1 MTIWDERYGSDEFFY
16 GTEPNDFLREQAQLL
31 VPKAEVLCLAEG
43 EGRNAVYL
51 AGLGHRVTAVDA
63 SPVGIDKLR
72 RFATL
77 RGVQVSAVVS
87 DLAQF
92 VIEPA
97 RWDAVVSIWC
107 HIPEALR
114 ATVYRACVAGLRPG
128 GHLIVEAYHPR
139 QLQFKTGGPPTADL
153 MVTLPMLQHEL
164 AGLEVLLAQE
174 IERTVREGRGHQ
186 GHSAVVQFIGRKPK
200 YVWFYFCI

>member
-1 MTIWDERYGSDEFFY
+1 MTIWDERYGKDEFFY
-16 GTEPNDFLREQAQLL
+16 GTEPNDFLRAHAQLML
-31 VPKAEVLCLAEG
+31 PKAEVLCLAEG

-51 AGLGHRVTAVDA
+51 AGLGYRVTAVDA
-63 SPVGIDKLR
+63 SPVGIAKLR

-77 RGVQVSAVVS
+77 RGVQVEAVVS
-87 DLAQF
+87 DLAHY

-114 ATVYRACVAGLRPG
+114 AKVYRASVAGLRPG
-128 GHLIVEAYHPR
+128 GHMLVEAYHPR

-174 IERTVREGRGHQ
+174 IERMVQEGKGHH
-186 GHSAVVQFIGRKPK
+186 GHSAVVQFIGRKAG
-200 YVWFYFCI
+200 